1 MTASGSAPVPAPPPA
16 PAGPAAFA
24 DAVAAH
30 RRLIARVAASY
41 ARTPE
46 DRRDLAQDILLQL
59 WRAWPRFDPARAKL
73 TTWMY
78 RIALNVAISA
88 LRRPAA
94 AAAARSAAFDD
105 AVRAEP
111 AALAVAPADPDD
123 DRLERLYA
131 AIATLA
137 PLDRALVILHLDGNP
152 HARIAE
158 VLGLGESN
166 VATKLSRLRA
176 VLRARL
182 TTGESP

>member
-1 MTASGSAPVPAPPPA
+1 MTASASAPTPAPSVPEAA
-16 PAGPAAFA
+16 PAAGFA
-24 DAVAAH
+24 DAIAEH

-88 LRRPAA
+88 LRRPAVA
-94 AAAARSAAFDD
+94 AAPRSTVFDD
-105 AVRAEP
+105 AVH
-111 AALAVAPADPDD
+111 AALAAGAAEPDD
-123 DRLERLYA
+123 DRLEQLYA

-137 PLDRALVILHLDGNP
+137 PLDRALVILHLDGMP

-158 VLGLGESN
+158 VLGLGASN

-176 VLRARL
+176 VLRARI
-182 TTGESP
+182 TPGEPR

>member
-1 MTASGSAPVPAPPPA
+1 MIAAASAPPAEF
-16 PAGPAAFA
+16 AAA
-24 DAVAAH
+24 IAEH
-30 RRLIARVAASY
+30 RRLIARIAASY
-41 ARTPE
+41 ARTAE

-78 RIALNVAISA
+78 RIALNVAISS
-88 LRRPAA
+88 LRRPPAPHA
-94 AAAARSAAFDD
+94 PIDD
-105 AVRAEP
+105 ALAFAAEP
-111 AALAVAPADPDD
+111 EPEPDD
-123 DRLERLYA
+123 ARLAQLDA

-137 PLDRALVILHLDGNP
+137 PLDRALVVLHLEGNP

-176 VLRARL
+176 VLRARINQ
-182 TTGESP
+182 GASP

>member
-1 MTASGSAPVPAPPPA
+1 MTASASAPAPAPPA
-16 PAGPAAFA
+16 PATAFA
-24 DAVAAH
+24 DAIAEH

-41 ARTPE
+41 ARTRE

-88 LRRPAA
+88 LRRPAVA
-94 AAAARSAAFDD
+94 AGARSAVFDD
-105 AVRAEP
+105 TAH
-111 AALAVAPADPDD
+111 AAHAVASAEPDD
-123 DRLERLYA
+123 DRLEQLYA

-137 PLDRALVILHLDGNP
+137 PLDRALVILHLDGIP
-152 HARIAE
+152 HARIGE
-158 VLGLGESN
+158 VLGLGASN

-176 VLRARL
+176 VLRTRL
-182 TTGESP
+182 TPGEPQ

>member
-1 MTASGSAPVPAPPPA
+1 MIAAASAPPAE
-16 PAGPAAFA
+16 FA
-24 DAVAAH
+24 QAIAAH
-30 RRLIARVAASY
+30 RRLIARIAASY
-41 ARTPE
+41 ARTAE

-78 RIALNVAISA
+78 RIALNVAISS
-88 LRRPAA
+88 LRRPPAPHA
-94 AAAARSAAFDD
+94 PLDPALAIA
-105 AVRAEP
+105 AEP
-111 AALAVAPADPDD
+111 DPDD
-123 DRLERLYA
+123 ARLAALYA

-137 PLDRALVILHLDGNP
+137 PLDRALVVLHLEGDS

-176 VLRARL
+176 VLRARINQ
-182 TTGESP
+182 GASHDHG

>member
-1 MTASGSAPVPAPPPA
+1 MTASAPA
-16 PAGPAAFA
+16 PAPSAPKTAFA
-24 DAVAAH
+24 DAITEH

-41 ARTPE
+41 GRTPE

-88 LRRPAA
+88 LRRPAV
-94 AAAARSAAFDD
+94 AAAARSAVLDD
-105 AVRAEP
+105 TAHAAH
-111 AALAVAPADPDD
+111 AALAVASAETDD
-123 DRLERLYA
+123 DRLEQLYS

-137 PLDRALVILHLDGNP
+137 PLDRALVVLHLDGIP

-158 VLGLGESN
+158 VLGLGASN

-176 VLRARL
+176 LLRTRL
-182 TTGESP
+182 TQGEPR